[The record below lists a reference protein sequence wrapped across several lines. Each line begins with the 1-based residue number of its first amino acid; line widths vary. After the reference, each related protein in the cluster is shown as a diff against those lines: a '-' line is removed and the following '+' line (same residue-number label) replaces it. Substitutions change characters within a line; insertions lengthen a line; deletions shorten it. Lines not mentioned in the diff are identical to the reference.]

1 MQLGKFAG
9 VAASATLL
17 LLSALAL
24 SGCGQGGN
32 SDSSGAGGSDSRPA
46 ITEEEMKAKAQG
58 MLAALGAPATP
69 DVKAQY
75 AGEFEAAGAEPDW
88 SATVLGDYVLFT
100 RPGLEEVTAIPTP
113 RDVRAQGAFIEA
125 GPLTLTLRAGE
136 CTYGE
141 GGEAFPFSATVL
153 FEGVAYEGCARQSA
167 AGAAHSSKSW
177 ADALSQ
183 YLPAIDACLS
193 RVEAKPGRVTIAYP
207 GEEGQTSVRLVEAD
221 GGRAECVVGADGTSV
236 ASFEALADRNIV
248 AGERDPLFTRA
259 PTQPP
264 AGRCYTSETVPGSNG
279 AAIGYLSRKTC

>member
-9 VAASATLL
+9 AVASATLL

-24 SGCGQGGN
+24 SGCGRGG
-32 SDSSGAGGSDSRPA
+32 DGESSGPGGGDNRPA
-46 ITEEEMKAKAQG
+46 ITEEEIQAKAQG

-88 SATVLGDYVLFT
+88 SATILADYVLFT
-100 RPGLEEVTAIPTP
+100 RPGLDEINAIPKP
-113 RDVRAQGAFIEA
+113 RDVRAQGVYVDAE
-125 GPLTLTLRAGE
+125 PLILTVRAGQ

-141 GGEAFPFSATVL
+141 GGEAYPFSATVL
-153 FEGVAYEGCARQSA
+153 FEGVAYEGCARSTANASQT
-167 AGAAHSSKSW
+167 SKSW

-183 YLPAIDACLS
+183 YLPAIDACLA

-207 GEEGQTSVRLVEAD
+207 GEEGQTSVRLIEAD
-221 GGRAECVVGADGTSV
+221 GGRSECSVGPDGTSV
-236 ASFEALADRNIV
+236 ASVEPLADRNVV

-264 AGRCYTSETVPGSNG
+264 QGRCYKSETVPGSNG